1 MQDGP
6 PSATRPEPV
15 ALEGRFIRL
24 EPMTVDHHPGLWEAL
39 GHPAVFAGGYGGG
52 PEGLPPDERSFL
64 PWVAAYY
71 AGDNR
76 NDYVVRVIGG
86 PHDGAIVG
94 ASTLGDF
101 DLPRRATH
109 IGWTGYDPRVWATQ
123 VNPEAKLLLLG
134 LAFDHG
140 FERVKLQADSL
151 NERSRGA
158 IAKLGATFEGVL
170 RKERLRADG
179 TLSGTA
185 VFSVVD
191 DEWAAVRAGLEARL
205 AAYGDRPVLFRS
217 AEGLR
222 T

>member
-1 MQDGP
+1 M
-6 PSATRPEPV
+6 SAVRPEPAV
-15 ALEGRFIRL
+15 LEGRFIRL
-24 EPMTVDHHPGLWEAL
+24 EPMTPEHYPGLWEAL

-52 PEGLPPDERSFL
+52 PEGLPPDEKSFL

-76 NDYVVRVIGG
+76 NNHVVRITGG
-86 PHDGAIVG
+86 PHDGVVVG

-101 DLPRRATH
+101 DIPKRATH
-109 IGWTGYDPRVWATQ
+109 IGWTGYDPRVWGTQ
-123 VNPEAKLLLLG
+123 VNAEAKLLLLG
-134 LAFDHG
+134 VAFGHG

-151 NERSRGA
+151 NDRSRAA
-158 IAKLGATFEGVL
+158 ILKLGGSFEGVL

-185 VFSVVD
+185 VFSILD
-191 DEWAAVRAGLEARL
+191 DEWPAVRAGLEARL
-205 AAYGDRPVLFRS
+205 ASYGDRPVLFRS
-217 AEGLR
+217 ADGLR

>member
-1 MQDGP
+1 V
-6 PSATRPEPV
+6 SAVRPEPAV
-15 ALEGRFIRL
+15 LEGRFIRL
-24 EPMTVDHHPGLWEAL
+24 EPMTAEHYPGLWEAL

-52 PEGLPPDERSFL
+52 PAGLPPDEESFL
-64 PWVAAYY
+64 AWVAAYY

-76 NDYVVRVIGG
+76 NNHVMRVRGG
-86 PHDGAIVG
+86 PHDGVIVG

-101 DLPRRATH
+101 DIPRRATH
-109 IGWTGYDPRVWATQ
+109 IGWTGFDPRVWGTQ
-123 VNPEAKLLLLG
+123 VNAEAKLLMLG

-151 NERSRGA
+151 NDRSRAA

-185 VFSVVD
+185 VFSIL
-191 DEWAAVRAGLEARL
+191 DEEWPAVRAGLEARL
-205 AAYGDRPVLFRS
+205 DGYGDRPVLFRS
-217 AEGLR
+217 ADGLR